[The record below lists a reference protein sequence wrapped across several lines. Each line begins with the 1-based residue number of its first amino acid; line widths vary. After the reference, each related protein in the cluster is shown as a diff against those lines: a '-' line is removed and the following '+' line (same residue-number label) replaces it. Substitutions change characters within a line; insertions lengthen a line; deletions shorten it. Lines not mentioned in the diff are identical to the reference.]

1 MDKPLSI
8 RKEEFEQGLVQ
19 LINNSGLPSY
29 IIEPI
34 MKAYSLEVKELCR
47 TQTENERQQYL
58 EALKEQE
65 TKDEVIANEEEK

>member
-47 TQTENERQQYL
+47 TQTENERQQYR